1 MANSLPTKAKSK
13 SAYHH
18 GDLRA
23 ELIREGI
30 RQLEVAGVADLSLRG
45 LAKGA
50 GVSGSAPYRHF
61 PDKGQLLEAIAAEG
75 YRRVAAV
82 VAPSGVRI
90 GEAARRMARF
100 AEEHGAWWE
109 LMVAGGPPV
118 GAELEEARG
127 GLLAELVGAVER
139 SGSGVGQS
147 PEEGIRLAVAVWA
160 MVVGLARLREGGAVA
175 LLDEAMVPDPAALA
189 ESLVSGR
196 PMPRVGAPRPGS

>member
-1 MANSLPTKAKSK
+1 MPNSLPANAKNK

-23 ELIREGI
+23 ALIREGL
-30 RQLEVAGVADLSLRG
+30 RQLEAGAVAELSLRG

-61 PDKGQLLEAIAAEG
+61 PDKAALLEAIAAEG

-90 GEAARRMARF
+90 GEAARRMASF
-100 AEEHGAWWE
+100 AEQHGAWWE
-109 LMVAGGPPV
+109 LMVAGGPSV

-127 GLLAELVGAVER
+127 GLLTELVGAVER
-139 SGSGVGQS
+139 SGSGAS
-147 PEEGIRLAVAVWA
+147 HAPDEAIRIAVAVWA
-160 MVVGLARLREGGAVA
+160 LVVGLARLRAGGGVA
-175 LLDEAMVPDPAALA
+175 LLDEAMVPDPAVLA

-196 PMPRVGAPRPGS
+196 SMPRAGAPRP

>member
-1 MANSLPTKAKSK
+1 MPNSLPANTKSK

-23 ELIREGI
+23 ALIREGI
-30 RQLEVAGVADLSLRG
+30 RQLEAAGIADLSLRG

-61 PDKGQLLEAIAAEG
+61 PDKAQLLEAIAAEG

-82 VAPSGVRI
+82 VAPSGVRV
-90 GEAARRMARF
+90 GEAARRMAGF
-100 AEEHGAWWE
+100 ADQHPAWWE
-109 LMVAGGPPV
+109 LMVSGGPPV

-139 SGSGVGQS
+139 SGSGAGHA
-147 PEEGIRLAVAVWA
+147 PDEAIRIAVAVWA
-160 MVVGLARLREGGAVA
+160 LVVGLARLRASGGVV
-175 LLDEAMVPDPAALA
+175 LLDEGMVPDPAALA
-189 ESLVSGR
+189 EELVSGR
-196 PMPRVGAPRPGS
+196 STPRAGVPRP